1 MSPRPAIPLALV
13 AAIGGAFGLSQ
24 AAFSL
29 TGGSRSAPIA
39 TQPVRS
45 QPSATMPASQPVSRS
60 SAPRGH
66 LRAVVRGTLP
76 LRDRPGGPVTLTL
89 GGATE
94 FGSRRVLGVA
104 ARHGPWLGLVTSE
117 RPNGRLA
124 WVRRGHAGLRVRRTR
139 YALHADLSKRRLEM
153 RRHGRA
159 VRRVRVAIGGPG
171 APTPTGRYAITDKL
185 DGSTFGPYYGCCIL
199 ALSGHQP
206 NLPVGWPGGDRLAI
220 HGTDAPGTIG
230 TASSAGCLRAADSD
244 LRAVMRRVPLGT
256 PVFVHR

>member
-13 AAIGGAFGLSQ
+13 AALGGAFGLSQ
-24 AAFSL
+24 TAFSL
-29 TGGSRSAPIA
+29 TGGSGSAPVA

-45 QPSATMPASQPVSRS
+45 PASAVTPASQAVSR
-60 SAPRGH
+60 AAAWRGH

-76 LRDRPGGPVTLTL
+76 VRDRPGGPVTWSA
-89 GGATE
+89 GAATE

-104 ARHGPWLGLVTSE
+104 ARRGPWLGLVTSE

-124 WVRRGHAGLRVRRTR
+124 WVRRGHGGLRLRRTR
-139 YALHADLSKRRLEM
+139 YALHADLSERRVELRRDGRTVRRL
-153 RRHGRA
+153 
-159 VRRVRVAIGGPG
+159 RVGIGGPG

-185 DGSTFGPYYGCCIL
+185 DGSSFGPYYGCCIL

-206 NLPVGWPGGDRLAI
+206 NLPAGWPGGDWLAI

-230 TASSAGCLRAADSD
+230 TASTAGCLRAADSE
-244 LRAVMRRVPLGT
+244 LRTLMRRVPLGT
-256 PVFVHR
+256 PVFVHS